1 MVDMKLTEETYYSRE
16 ADNAFFSVSQYK
28 SFCRCPAAT
37 MARLHGEYEPPT
49 NTAFLVGGY
58 FDAYFDGSLE
68 LFKAEHPE
76 ILVTRGD
83 RKGGLKSEFR
93 QAEVMIE
100 RAKSDKLFM
109 KFMSGEKQKI
119 LTAELFGVPWKCKL
133 DSFSEGICI
142 TDLKTCQSFGT
153 IPRYRY
159 DIQGAIY
166 QRIAELNGYGRLPFY
181 LAACTK
187 ETVPGLRIFQ
197 IPDEVLDLALSEVE
211 SNMPLFIAMKNGE
224 EEATHCGSCDYCK
237 STQGAEIH
245 SYLEL
250 LA

>member
-1 MVDMKLTEETYYSRE
+1 MILTEETYYSRE
-16 ADNAFFSVSQYK
+16 ANEQFFSVSFYK
-28 SFCRCPAAT
+28 QMCKCEAAA
-37 MARLHGEYEPPT
+37 MAQLRGEYEPPAS
-49 NTAFLVGGY
+49 TAFLVGGY

-68 LFKAEHPE
+68 QFKSEHPE

-83 RKGGLKSEFR
+83 RKGELRSEFR

-119 LTAELFGVPWKCKL
+119 LTAELFGAPWKCKL

-159 DIQGAIY
+159 DIQGAVY
-166 QRIAELNGYGRLPFY
+166 QRIVELNGFGKLPFY

-187 ETVPGLRIFQ
+187 ESVPGLRIFQ
-197 IPDEVLDLALSEVE
+197 IPDEALDLALDEVE
-211 SNMPLFIAMKNGE
+211 SNMPRFIAVKNGK

-237 STQGAEIH
+237 STQDAEIH